1 MKVYIL
7 EGGATN
13 EKGEFV
19 KEGFY
24 EVSQDKRT
32 SKQNNSLHKW
42 FSLVSDEAN
51 EKGLTLDMLYNSPQN
66 MRITP
71 ELLKNL
77 FREYGRVMFQKDST
91 TKLTKQEIDKL
102 IKVFEQVYAE
112 RLDCTIPFPH
122 YENT

>member
-1 MKVYIL
+1 MKIYIL
-7 EGGATN
+7 EGGATKDN
-13 EKGEFV
+13 GEFV

-24 EVSQDKRT
+24 EIVENKRT
-32 SKQNNSLHKW
+32 SRQNSALHKW

-51 EKGLTLDMLYNSPQN
+51 EKGLTLNMLYNSPQN

-77 FREYGRVMFQKDST
+77 FREYGRVMYKKDST
-91 TKLTKQEIDKL
+91 TKLTKQEINNL

-112 RLDCTIPFPH
+112 RLDCTIPFPT